1 MGFQHGRLA
10 RLFVDSEAAAC
21 QNVTATVTSIT
32 FNRSIN
38 NPETTAMGDNSIQRD
53 VAGLRDATL
62 DFSFIFN
69 HGTGGCPVEILDG
82 MYSGCAV
89 RRVQYAPACATGS
102 PVYTASMRM
111 NNFSYTSPVDGV
123 ITGTANFEL
132 ASGSVASALIS

>member
-10 RLFVDSEAAAC
+10 TLFVDTEASAC
-21 QNVTATVTSIT
+21 QNVTATVTTIT
-32 FNRSIN
+32 FNRSKS
-38 NPETTAMGDNSIQRD
+38 NPDTTTMGHNSVQRD
-53 VAGLRDATL
+53 VDGLRDATL

-69 HGTGGCPVEILDG
+69 HGAGACPVELLDG
-82 MYSGCAV
+82 MYSGSAV
-89 RRVQYAPACATGS
+89 RRVQYAPACVAGS
-102 PVYTASMRM
+102 PVYSASMRL